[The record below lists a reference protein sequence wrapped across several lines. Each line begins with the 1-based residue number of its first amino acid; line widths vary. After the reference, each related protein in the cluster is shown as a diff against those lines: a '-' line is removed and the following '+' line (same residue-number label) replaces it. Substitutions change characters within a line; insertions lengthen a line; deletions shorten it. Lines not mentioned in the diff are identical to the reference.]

1 MESSS
6 NYGKV
11 CQLLSK
17 LWIKIKLKEN
27 IYTKFVY
34 FEYFNQSFNEN
45 KYIYFSVI
53 NLDNLDYWW
62 ISSKIDKQNNK
73 YRSN

>member
-17 LWIKIKLKEN
+17 LRIKIKLKEN

-34 FEYFNQSFNEN
+34 LEYFNQSFNEN

-53 NLDNLDYWW
+53 NLDNLDY
-62 ISSKIDKQNNK
+62 
-73 YRSN
+73 

>member
-1 MESSS
+1 MESNS

>member
-34 FEYFNQSFNEN
+34 LEYSNQSFNEN